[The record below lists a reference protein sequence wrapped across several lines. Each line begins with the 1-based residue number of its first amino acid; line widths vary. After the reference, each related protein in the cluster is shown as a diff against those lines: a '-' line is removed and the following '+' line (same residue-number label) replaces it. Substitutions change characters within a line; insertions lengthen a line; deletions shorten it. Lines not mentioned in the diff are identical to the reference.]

1 MTGMVTMRCLRFLS
15 GRIPCFVRSES
26 GAATVEA
33 VLWLP
38 MFVMIV
44 ALLADVSMMF
54 HGQSRL
60 LRVAQ
65 DANRNLSIGRLKD
78 EAATQAFVI
87 AHLSNVSP
95 HTMAATSVT
104 AGLITTTV
112 SVPLNDLDLFGIAKI
127 FSGAR
132 MTVQAEHL
140 MEN

>member
-1 MTGMVTMRCLRFLS
+1 MIIGGATVGWINLPPNTRMVTMRCLRFLS
-15 GRIPCFVRSES
+15 SRIAYLARSDS

-65 DANRNLSIGRLKD
+65 DANRNLSINRLTS
-78 EAATQAFVI
+78 EAQAQDFVI
-87 AHLSNVSP
+87 SHLSNVSP
-95 HTMAATSVT
+95 NTQATTSISPT
-104 AGLITTTV
+104 GLITTTV
-112 SVPLNDLDLFGIAKI
+112 SVPLNDLDLFGVA
-127 FSGAR
+127 
-132 MTVQAEHL
+132 
-140 MEN
+140 

>member
-1 MTGMVTMRCLRFLS
+1 MVTMRCLRFCS
-15 GRIPCFVRSES
+15 GRFSFFVRSES

-44 ALLADVSMMF
+44 ALLADVTMMF
-54 HGQSRL
+54 YGQSRI

-65 DANRNLSIGRLKD
+65 DANRNFSVGRLTTTD
-78 EAATQAFVI
+78 ETASFAVTRLA
-87 AHLSNVSP
+87 SVSP
-95 HTMAATSVT
+95 NVMATTSLT

-112 SVPLNDLDLFGIAKI
+112 SVPLKDLEMFGLAKI